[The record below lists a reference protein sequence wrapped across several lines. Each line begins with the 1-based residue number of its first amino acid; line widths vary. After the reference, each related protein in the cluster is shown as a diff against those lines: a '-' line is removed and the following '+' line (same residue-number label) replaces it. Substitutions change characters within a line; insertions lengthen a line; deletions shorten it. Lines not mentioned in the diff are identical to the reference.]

1 MFKRLII
8 AVVLLTLV
16 GGGLVGFNLFRDRM
30 IAEFFENMPVKPATV
45 STVEAAPVAWQPT
58 IAAIG
63 TANAFQGVDLSV
75 EAGGIV
81 REIGF
86 APNET
91 VEAGRVLLRLDDTVQ
106 RADLA
111 ASETQLE
118 LETANLERAR
128 QLQRRGVT
136 ASVSVETSEAAAR
149 AAEAQV
155 ARATALLEQ
164 RRLVAPFDGTIG
176 LPRVDLGQYIQPG
189 TGVATL
195 QDIDTMRVDFSLPE
209 QQLGAIAI
217 GQPVHVRAD
226 GIDRA
231 FDGEIV
237 GIDPRV
243 DPASRM
249 VAVRGAIE
257 ADGALTPGQFVRIQ
271 IDLPRE
277 VGVVALP
284 QTAVT
289 TSLYGDYVYAVRPSE
304 ADPARLEA
312 RQVFVELG
320 RRSGGMVEIV
330 GGLEPG
336 ETVVSAGQNRL
347 SNGQPVVVDN
357 SVNPAAMTRPLRA
370 SL

>member
-1 MFKRLII
+1 MTKRLLIAII
-8 AVVLLTLV
+8 LLALV

-30 IAEFFENMPVKPATV
+30 IADFFADMPVNPATV
-45 STVEAAPVAWQPT
+45 STVEAEPVEWQPG
-58 IAAIG
+58 IDAIG
-63 TANAFQGVDLSV
+63 TAFALRGVDLSV

-86 APNET
+86 APNES
-91 VEAGRVLLRLDDTVQ
+91 VEAGRLLLRLDDTVQ

-111 ASETQLE
+111 AAETQLD
-118 LETANLERAR
+118 LEMANFERAR
-128 QLQRRGVT
+128 QLQSRGVT
-136 ASVSVETSEAAAR
+136 TNVSLEGSEAAAR

-155 ARATALLEQ
+155 ARANALLEQ

-176 LPRVDLGQYIQPG
+176 LPRIDLGQYIQPG
-189 TGVATL
+189 TVIATL
-195 QDIDTMRVDFSLPE
+195 QDTATMRVDFSLPE
-209 QQLGAIAI
+209 QQLAAIAI

-226 GIDRA
+226 GVERD

-249 VAVRGAIE
+249 VAVRGAVE
-257 ADGALTPGQFVRIQ
+257 ADGALTPGQFVRIR
-271 IDLPRE
+271 IDMPKE
-277 VGVVALP
+277 EGVIALP

-304 ADPARLEA
+304 TDPERLEA

-320 RRSGGMVEIV
+320 RRSHGMVEILS
-330 GGLEPG
+330 GLNAG

-347 SNGQPVVVDN
+347 SNGQPVVIDN
-357 SVNPAAMTRPLRA
+357 SVNPSATRPLRA

>member
-1 MFKRLII
+1 MLKRLII

-45 STVEAAPVAWQPT
+45 STVEAAPVPWQPT

-63 TANAFQGVDLSV
+63 TANASQGVNLSV

-91 VEAGRVLLRLDDTVQ
+91 VEAGEVLLRLDDTVQ
-106 RADLA
+106 RAELA
-111 ASETQLE
+111 AAETELE
-118 LETANLERAR
+118 LETANLARAR
-128 QLQRRGVT
+128 QLQERGVT
-136 ASVSVETSEAAAR
+136 TSVSLETSEAAAR
-149 AAEAQV
+149 AAQAQV
-155 ARATALLEQ
+155 ARANAVLEQ

-176 LPRVDLGQYIQPG
+176 LPRVELGQYIQPG
-189 TGVATL
+189 TVVATL
-195 QDIDTMRVDFSLPE
+195 QDIETMRVDFSLPE

-226 GIDRA
+226 GIDRD
-231 FDGEIV
+231 FDGAIV

-257 ADGALTPGQFVRIQ
+257 TGGGLTPGQFVRIR
-271 IDLPRE
+271 IDLAAE
-277 VGVVALP
+277 DGIIALP

-289 TSLYGDYVYAVRPSE
+289 TSLYGDYVYAVRPSQ
-304 ADPARLEA
+304 ADPERLEA

-320 RRSGGMVEIV
+320 RRSGGMIEILS
-330 GGLEPG
+330 GIAPG
-336 ETVVSAGQNRL
+336 EAVVSAGQNRL
-347 SNGQPVVVDN
+347 SNGQPVVIDN
-357 SVNPAAMTRPLRA
+357 TVNPAAEARPLRA